1 MAYVTSEARQQL
13 LDEVAQA
20 IDRLAI
26 ALAAVGA
33 AYEALDE
40 QAGDRLEEQL
50 FRPLQVAYGRAKR
63 THAGFA
69 ERHGLQGREFAPGTS
84 RSSHGLQEQIED
96 AIDAMSGAD
105 DLLSELQDS
114 MLPGRGRRR
123 RGASR
128 PRRGA
133 RAPHPAPGA
142 RARDVA
148 ALRPL
153 SGLNFNCGWVGKE
166 GVPASSAG
174 AWALSYR
181 QGAAAKSGPPLRW
194 AVFRS
199 DSGHDPAHPARAG
212 LATPLPSR
220 T

>member
-114 MLPGRGRRR
+114 MLP
-123 RGASR
+123 
-128 PRRGA
+128 
-133 RAPHPAPGA
+133 
-142 RARDVA
+142 VE
-148 ALRPL
+148 
-153 SGLNFNCGWVGKE
+153 VGDAE
-166 GVPASSAG
+166 V
-174 AWALSYR
+174 
-181 QGAAAKSGPPLRW
+181 
-194 AVFRS
+194 
-199 DSGHDPAHPARAG
+199 RAG
-212 LATPLPSR
+212 LAEVRELLTPLPGRAHEMSR
-220 T
+220 RFGR

>member
-33 AYEALDE
+33 AYEQLDE

-69 ERHGLQGREFAPGTS
+69 DRHGLRGREFAPGTA
-84 RSSHGLQEQIED
+84 RSSHGLQEQVED
-96 AIDAMSGAD
+96 AIDAISGAD

-114 MLPGRGRRR
+114 MLP
-123 RGASR
+123 
-128 PRRGA
+128 
-133 RAPHPAPGA
+133 
-142 RARDVA
+142 VE
-148 ALRPL
+148 
-153 SGLNFNCGWVGKE
+153 VGDAE
-166 GVPASSAG
+166 V
-174 AWALSYR
+174 
-181 QGAAAKSGPPLRW
+181 
-194 AVFRS
+194 
-199 DSGHDPAHPARAG
+199 RAG
-212 LATPLPSR
+212 LAEVRELLTPLPGRAHEMSR
-220 T
+220 RFGR